1 MSAKMT
7 EIDKLI
13 SLCHAAEADPGDAV
27 AEEQDAREQGDGAGS
42 TVSEAGGGEAERTT
56 TEASPDALEAVP
68 ADDGTNPI
76 PGSTVE
82 EEENAGT
89 TDTGPASGAVDIVK
103 EAEAQAAVLDKLADN
118 IMKSAAT
125 ELVQKVAEAEQT
137 KQITTIIHQAAG
149 EIAQDLNVDPQT
161 SGNIAVALASG
172 QMSRKQYGVL
182 RRANAELAEV
192 SRTFKVSPE
201 DVKHAAEEIGQEAI
215 RRGLSPE
222 QVIAQVV
229 GTIKTAAV
237 EAAMPQIQKEYDAQA
252 LIVKKAGSEGSSP
265 FKVKQAQK
273 KMTDLMQLA
282 EAMEQA
288 RHQAMDEEEVPVE
301 DEEVPVDE
309 EEVPVEELA
318 ADMPAAEEMPAEEAI
333 AEGDIPEEIV
343 GDEAPEGDVA
353 EEDIA
358 NAVADVAAE
367 EGASD
372 SAAGEIAADE
382 GLAAEGEID
391 PAILAELAAA
401 TDQLQGLEGVDE
413 SMIKQAI
420 AETVLQQPLHIH
432 QASAEE
438 CLKADPK
445 AFCRLFI
452 EATLREV
459 ANKKR

>member
-137 KQITTIIHQAAG
+137 KQITTIVHQAAG

-215 RRGLSPE
+215 RQGLTPE

-318 ADMPAAEEMPAEEAI
+318 EDMPVEDVP

-343 GDEAPEGDVA
+343 GDEEVAEGDVA

-367 EGASD
+367 EEASD

-382 GLAAEGEID
+382 GVAAEGEID

-401 TDQLQGLEGVDE
+401 TEQLQGLEGVDE

-432 QASAEE
+432 QASAEA
-438 CLKADPK
+438 CLKEDPK